1 MNFSIISYT
10 GRISLQAL
18 GNEIEEWNHGLPFRR
33 PALFIIIKDPFFFL
47 FAPLGFL
54 GSTEPRLFSISS
66 TCTSYRLLDMLRNRL
81 FPSCRFTYV
90 MFIVSVQANKG
101 MKVNESRKTSVILV
115 YSREK
120 LAPSHISPHV
130 R

>member
-10 GRISLQAL
+10 GRISLEAL
-18 GNEIEEWNHGLPFRR
+18 GNEIEGWNHGLPFRR
-33 PALFIIIKDPFFFL
+33 PALFIIIKDPLFFL

-54 GSTEPRLFSISS
+54 GSTEPRLFSTSS
-66 TCTSYRLLDMLRNRL
+66 TCTSYRLLDMLRNRF

-101 MKVNESRKTSVILV
+101 MKVNESRKTSVILFIHERN
-115 YSREK
+115 SR
-120 LAPSHISPHV
+120 PRI
-130 R
+130 